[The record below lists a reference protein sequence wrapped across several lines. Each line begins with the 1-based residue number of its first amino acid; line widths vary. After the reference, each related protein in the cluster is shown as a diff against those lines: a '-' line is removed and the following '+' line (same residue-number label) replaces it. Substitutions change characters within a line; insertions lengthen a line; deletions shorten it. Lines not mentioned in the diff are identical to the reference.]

1 MMLRKKCDRYARL
14 NFFRCI
20 FNVVTRVI
28 KLSMFQM
35 RLRIFRKF
43 CDKWLISIWI
53 MLRIDDI
60 YFEAS
65 LKSSAYQRIFR
76 ASFEKSELNRKNS
89 SKSKSNKR
97 ERRCETKSLIE
108 TSNSEMLER
117 DLFTTISIIL
127 SC

>member
-1 MMLRKKCDRYARL
+1 MMLRKKCDRYAKL
-14 NFFRCI
+14 NSFRCT
-20 FNVVTRVI
+20 FNVVIRVI
-28 KLSMFQM
+28 KLSMFQV
-35 RLRIFRKF
+35 RLKIFRKF

-60 YFEAS
+60 CFETS
-65 LKSSAYQRIFR
+65 LKNSACQRTFR

-89 SKSKSNKR
+89 SKSRSNKK